1 MRALITGAGGF
12 LGLAIAR
19 RLRARGDDVRS
30 VARGR
35 HGALDT
41 LGVEQVQHDLSQ
53 GEGLAAVFEGVDVV
67 FHVAA
72 LAGMWGPRER
82 YVAVNVTG
90 TENVV
95 AACRAA
101 GVPKLVY
108 TGSPSVSFRG
118 QDEEGVDESV
128 GYAEEFLF
136 YYSET
141 KAIAERLALA
151 ANSPGLA
158 VTALRPHLIYGPDDP
173 HLLPRLIQ
181 RHRAGRL
188 RILGDGE
195 NRVALTFV
203 ENAAAAHV
211 SAGDIL
217 QFGHPS
223 AGRPYFISDLE
234 PVRVWDWLN
243 GVFAALDLPPVTR
256 RVPKG
261 LAMTGAAIIEGIWSG
276 LSLSGEPPITRFT
289 VAQISSSHWY
299 DLGAAR
305 RDLGYD
311 PPVGPDEALRL
322 TVEGLRAR
330 IAAGTL

>member
-1 MRALITGAGGF
+1 
-12 LGLAIAR
+12 
-19 RLRARGDDVRS
+19 
-30 VARGR
+30 
-35 HGALDT
+35 
-41 LGVEQVQHDLSQ
+41 VEQVQHDLSV
-53 GEGLAAVFEGVDVV
+53 GDGLTEVFEGVDVV

-118 QDEEGVDESV
+118 HDEEGVDESV

-195 NRVALTFV
+195 NRVALTYV

-243 GVFAALDLPPVTR
+243 GVFAGP
-256 RVPKG
+256 
-261 LAMTGAAIIEGIWSG
+261 
-276 LSLSGEPPITRFT
+276 EPPACHPPG
-289 VAQISSSHWY
+289 AQGPRADGGGDHRG
-299 DLGAAR
+299 DLARAVFVRGAPDHPLHR
-305 RDLGYD
+305 
-311 PPVGPDEALRL
+311 GPDLKRSL
-322 TVEGLRAR
+322 V
-330 IAAGTL
+330 